1 MDARE
6 MQYQFGIQ
14 MNQFGEA
21 LQLHSDDIQYWLN
34 KGQLELVKRKYNGFN
49 QERKGFEQSQQR
61 IDDLRSLL
69 IKDYSSET
77 TFNEDAYA
85 PTGFYVDS
93 ATIPADNLFI
103 ISHRSAIIYNYPT
116 ITYETINGKR
126 SPINGKDKI
135 VFNRTS
141 QSDDIY
147 KLLYDPFNTTKAGKP
162 LADINENQINI
173 YTNKSFVVTKV
184 IFNYLKRPRL
194 IHIKNNVSCEL
205 AEHLHDEV
213 IQYAVDLFLQ
223 NTRELKQ
230 RLQRETP
237 VSNQERQEQIEQ

>member
-1 MDARE
+1 
-6 MQYQFGIQ
+6 MQRAFGQ
-14 MNQFGEA
+14 QLNQFGEA
-21 LQLHSDDIQYWLN
+21 LQLHSSDIEYWLN
-34 KGQLELVKRKYNGFN
+34 KGQLELVKRKYNGLN

-61 IDDLRSLL
+61 IDDLRALL
-69 IKDYSSET
+69 VKDHEEDT
-77 TFNEDAYA
+77 TFNESAHA

-93 ATIPADNLFI
+93 ATIPDDNLFI
-103 ISHRSAIIYNYPT
+103 ISHRSQITYNYPE
-116 ITYETINGKR
+116 INYEVTSNKR
-126 SPINGKDKI
+126 NPIGGNNKI

-141 QSDDIY
+141 QSDDVY
-147 KLLYDPFNTTKAGKP
+147 KLLYDPFNTTKPSKP
-162 LADINENQINI
+162 LADINRDQINI
-173 YTNKSFVVTKV
+173 YTNKTFLVTKV

-205 AEHLHDEV
+205 ERHLHDEV
-213 IQYAVDLFLQ
+213 IQIAADLFLQ

>member
-1 MDARE
+1 
-6 MQYQFGIQ
+6 MQKAFGQQ

-61 IDDLRSLL
+61 IDDLANIVVKDKGVETIFREDSNSLSG
-69 IKDYSSET
+69 Y
-77 TFNEDAYA
+77 F
-85 PTGFYVDS
+85 VDS
-93 ATIPADNLFI
+93 ATIPEDNLFI
-103 ISHRSAIIYNYPT
+103 ISHRSQ
-116 ITYETINGKR
+116 ITYNFPTVEYEIIDNKR
-126 SPINGKDKI
+126 QATSGIHKV

-141 QSDDIY
+141 QSDDVY
-147 KLLYDPFNTTKAGKP
+147 KLLDDPFNTTKPSKP
-162 LADINENQINI
+162 LADFSDTVLNV
-173 YTNKSFVVTKV
+173 YTDKTFLVTKV

-194 IHIKNNVSCEL
+194 IHIKNDVSCEL

>member
-1 MDARE
+1 
-6 MQYQFGIQ
+6 

-34 KGQLELVKRKYNGFN
+34 KGQLELVKRKYNGLN

-61 IDDLRSLL
+61 IDDLSNIV
-69 IKDYSSET
+69 IKDVVVNT
-77 TFNEDAYA
+77 NFKEDSNSPSGY
-85 PTGFYVDS
+85 FVDT
-93 ATIPADNLFI
+93 ATLPEDNLFI
-103 ISHRSAIIYNYPT
+103 ISHRSQITYNYPT
-116 ITYETINGKR
+116 IEYEINDNKR
-126 SPINGKDKI
+126 DAIGGATKI

-141 QSDDIY
+141 QSDDVY
-147 KLLYDPFNTTKAGKP
+147 KLLNDPFNTTKPSKP
-162 LADINENQINI
+162 LADFSDTKLNV
-173 YTNKSFVVTKV
+173 YTDKTFLVNKV
-184 IFNYLKRPRL
+184 IFNYLKKPRL
-194 IHIKNNVSCEL
+194 IHIKTNVSCEL